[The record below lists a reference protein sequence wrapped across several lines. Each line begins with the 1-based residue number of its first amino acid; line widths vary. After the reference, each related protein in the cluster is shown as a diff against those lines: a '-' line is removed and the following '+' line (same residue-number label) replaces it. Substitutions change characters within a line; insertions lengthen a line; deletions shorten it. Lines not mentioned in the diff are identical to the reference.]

1 MLVHPNSLDRR
12 KIILILFLQGNQEE
26 WRTVFFLSGGL
37 LIFAGLV
44 YIVLAEDGIAEWAKD
59 KKDIEQHH
67 DTVNKQ
73 TVTVENNKES
83 ESVSVAEAKDVQV
96 WF

>member
-1 MLVHPNSLDRR
+1 MLGQLQFSVQNENLSC
-12 KIILILFLQGNQEE
+12 IVLQGTQEE

-37 LIFAGLV
+37 LLFSGLV
-44 YIVLAEDGIAEWAKD
+44 YVILAEDGIAEWAKD
-59 KKDIEQHH
+59 KENSEQKH

-73 TVTVENNKES
+73 TTTAENSES
-83 ESVSVAEAKDVQV
+83 ESVSGTEAKDVQV